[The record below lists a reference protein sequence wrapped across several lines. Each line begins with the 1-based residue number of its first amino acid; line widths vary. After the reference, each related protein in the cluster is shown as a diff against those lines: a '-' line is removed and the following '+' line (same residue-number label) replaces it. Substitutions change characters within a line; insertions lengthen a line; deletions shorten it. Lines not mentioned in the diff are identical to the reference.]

1 MAALI
6 QASYCHLSSRSSA
19 ETYSWSTR
27 FRPNKLPLLHQIPP
41 ISAEN
46 TMTST
51 LIRAQHRPHA
61 IADMLAAASSE
72 EGEEEEEQ
80 DAAKLAA
87 SALSADVAQFKTHA
101 SSQDIINA
109 EASLFVQIY
118 ARCPVV
124 FVKGHG
130 CKLFDAE
137 GKEYL
142 DMSAG
147 VAVNALGHGDQSWVK
162 AITEQ
167 ASVLVHVGNMYHS
180 EPQVKL
186 AKRLVESSFAD
197 RVVFSNSGTE
207 ANEAAM
213 KLSRKYQRSK
223 IKDQGGQE
231 QPATEF
237 ITFTNSFHGRTI
249 GALALTSK
257 EKYRAP
263 FEPLMPGVQ
272 FVEFGNLQAAQA
284 AIERGKTAAV
294 FVEPVQG
301 EGGIYPAMV
310 SFLRGLRKCCDE
322 SGALLVF
329 DEVQCGLG
337 RTGRLWA
344 HEAYGVQPDILTVAK
359 PLAGGLPI
367 GAVLVTEAVAST
379 IEYGDHGSTFAG
391 GPLVCHAA
399 LTVLDRIQ
407 EPGFLENVAAKGH
420 LLRSLL
426 SEKLDSNPHVKEVRG
441 TGLLVGVELD
451 VSASPLMK
459 AALEKGLLVLT
470 AGKGNIVRLVPPLII
485 TEQEIRQGV
494 EILSQ
499 CLPALDET
507 S

>member
-1 MAALI
+1 MASL
-6 QASYCHLSSRSSA
+6 QASYCHVSNRP
-19 ETYSWSTR
+19 STENSLL
-27 FRPNKLPLLHQIPP
+27 FPNKLPFLANLPS
-41 ISAEN
+41 ISAAK
-46 TMTST
+46 TLTST
-51 LIRAQHRPHA
+51 LIRASSRAHGL
-61 IADMLAAASSE
+61 ADMLVAGSE
-72 EGEEEEEQ
+72 EAEEEQ
-80 DAAKLAA
+80 KAAELAA
-87 SALSADVAQFKTHA
+87 AALCADVVQSKKND

-109 EASLFVQIY
+109 EARLFVQTY

-124 FVKGHG
+124 FVRGHG
-130 CKLFDAE
+130 CKLVDAE

-147 VAVNALGHGDQSWVK
+147 IAVNALGHGDQSWVK
-162 AITEQ
+162 AVAEQ
-167 ASVLVHVGNMYHS
+167 ASVLAHVSNLYHS

-197 RVVFSNSGTE
+197 RVFFSNSGTE
-207 ANEAAM
+207 ANEAAV
-213 KLSRKYQRSK
+213 KFSRKYQRSK
-223 IKDQGGQE
+223 SKDKDESQWFKFGQE
-231 QPATEF
+231 HPATEF
-237 ITFTNSFHGRTI
+237 VAFTNSFHGRTI

-263 FEPLMPGVQ
+263 FEPIMPGVQ
-272 FVEFGNLQAAQA
+272 FVEFGNLEAAQK
-284 AIERGKTAAV
+284 AIQRGKTAAV